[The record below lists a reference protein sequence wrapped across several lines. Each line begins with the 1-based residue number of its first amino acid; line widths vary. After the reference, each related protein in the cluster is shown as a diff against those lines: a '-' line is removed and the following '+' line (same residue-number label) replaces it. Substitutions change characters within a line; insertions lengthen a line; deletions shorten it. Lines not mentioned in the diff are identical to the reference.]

1 MRRSSLPVSGS
12 MTAYFRAAPIPG
24 SSLSRQGAEELGGGA
39 FGLRGPCGAG
49 EHRSGIAV
57 QDLLARLLADLR
69 VRERLP
75 RPVAA
80 ELGAVGAAH
89 DALGA
94 VQVHRRLD
102 CARAERVAIHVHLSL
117 AEARRRQ
124 FLIRRIEQ

>member
-12 MTAYFRAAPIPG
+12 MTAYFRVAPIPG

-39 FGLRGPCGAG
+39 FGLRGPRGAG
-49 EHRSGIAV
+49 EHRSSSAV
-57 QDLLARLLADLR
+57 QDLLARILADPRARLLPDLR
-69 VRERLP
+69 AGRRLP

-94 VQVHRRLD
+94 VQGHRRLD
-102 CARAERVAIHVHLSL
+102 RARAER
-117 AEARRRQ
+117 
-124 FLIRRIEQ
+124 

>member
-12 MTAYFRAAPIPG
+12 MTAYFRVAPIPG
-24 SSLSRQGAEELGGGA
+24 PSPSRPATGGLRGGA
-39 FGLRGPCGAG
+39 FGPRGPCGAG

-57 QDLLARLLADLR
+57 QDLLARVLADLR

-102 CARAERVAIHVHLSL
+102 RARAERVAIHVYVRL

-124 FLIRRIEQ
+124 FLIRRI